1 MLYLELLLVVVL
13 IAINGVLAM
22 SELAM
27 VSARRPRLQALAEDG
42 NKGAQRALDL
52 QADHGRLLS
61 TVQIGITLVGVL
73 AGAFSGATIATRLDL
88 WLEAQGVGD
97 RPANAISVGLVV
109 SLVTYLSLVA
119 GELVP
124 KQIALRRAERVAIL
138 VAGPMYTLSRIAAP
152 VVHLLD
158 WSTRMVLRL
167 LGHSGAIHSAPTEDE
182 IRSMVAEAETAGVVE
197 PEERQ
202 MISSI
207 MRLGDRPVRSLL
219 TPRLQIDWIDAT
231 DTEEAIRA
239 TLAESGHSLLPVCE
253 GELDRFLGVARARD
267 CMTVLLAGQKLDVRK
282 LLMEVPA
289 IPDTMDAI
297 DAIPVLKT
305 SPAHIAFV
313 LDEYG
318 HLEGVLTPADL
329 LDAIVGGFADDPG
342 EPEAAV
348 RRDDGSWLI
357 DGMMAA
363 ETMADMLRLKLP
375 EERNYNTIAGFV
387 LDEMQRLPTAGDWF
401 EYAGWRFEVVDMD
414 GRRID
419 KILAQ
424 PPAADEETTAPTSG

>member
-1 MLYLELLLVVVL
+1 
-13 IAINGVLAM
+13 
-22 SELAM
+22 
-27 VSARRPRLQALAEDG
+27 
-42 NKGAQRALDL
+42 
-52 QADHGRLLS
+52 
-61 TVQIGITLVGVL
+61 
-73 AGAFSGATIATRLDL
+73 
-88 WLEAQGVGD
+88 
-97 RPANAISVGLVV
+97 
-109 SLVTYLSLVA
+109 
-119 GELVP
+119 
-124 KQIALRRAERVAIL
+124 
-138 VAGPMYTLSRIAAP
+138 
-152 VVHLLD
+152 
-158 WSTRMVLRL
+158 
-167 LGHSGAIHSAPTEDE
+167 
-182 IRSMVAEAETAGVVE
+182 
-197 PEERQ
+197 
-202 MISSI
+202 
-207 MRLGDRPVRSLL
+207 
-219 TPRLQIDWIDAT
+219 
-231 DTEEAIRA
+231 
-239 TLAESGHSLLPVCE
+239 
-253 GELDRFLGVARARD
+253 
-267 CMTVLLAGQKLDVRK
+267 
-282 LLMEVPA
+282 VPA

-375 EERNYNTIAGFV
+375 EARNYNTIAGFV